1 VTSAEEFPEET
12 PVPPAVLDTP
22 ALPVGSI
29 LAVDMNGI
37 SDLRL
42 PITVRDENVDDVL
55 ELQARLSVVGEPPYE
70 FICPGD
76 AIKANGTPT
85 REEYDLI
92 VLPQKLKK
100 GACTKV
106 EVVVSNHFAGTCTTN
121 FAAAVDPNDIAH
133 ANYWIWELSGRPSMN
148 PGAAQDLLTSCQTA
162 NSLQGTPTSMMP

>member
-29 LAVDMNGI
+29 VAFDQTRPG
-37 SDLRL
+37 DLRL
-42 PITVRDENVDDVL
+42 PITVRDENVEDVL
-55 ELQARLSVVGEPPYE
+55 ELQARLLVVGEQPYE
-70 FICPGD
+70 YFCPGEV
-76 AIKANGTPT
+76 IKANSTPT

-92 VLPQKLKK
+92 IPPQKLKT

-121 FAAAVDPNDIAH
+121 FAAAVEPNDIAH
-133 ANYWIWELSGRPSMN
+133 ANYWIWEVSGQPAMN
-148 PGAAQDLLTSCQTA
+148 AGAAQGLVTSCPTV
-162 NSLQGTPTSMMP
+162 NTVQGTSTSMMP